1 MTLAKATS
9 TSWRDESVRRK
20 LSSCLIILPKCR
32 IFFSSIGSLTIKYYG
47 RNYNHNKRKFSRLE
61 RIEIIILMYVLYS
74 VSQRR
79 LQFAYSDKRKGLYYN
94 VSLKIYFA
102 AVLFSVKA
110 KISNYT
116 GDTVKITCWLWT
128 TLTLRA
134 ESPSI
139 IVEVEGDSARRVT
152 QSIR

>member
-1 MTLAKATS
+1 
-9 TSWRDESVRRK
+9 
-20 LSSCLIILPKCR
+20 
-32 IFFSSIGSLTIKYYG
+32 
-47 RNYNHNKRKFSRLE
+47 
-61 RIEIIILMYVLYS
+61 MYVLYS

-116 GDTVKITCWLWT
+116 GDTVKITC
-128 TLTLRA
+128 
-134 ESPSI
+134 
-139 IVEVEGDSARRVT
+139 
-152 QSIR
+152 